1 MTSRGAGGQ
10 AWHRGQARSLSTGVL
25 SPATRGAG
33 RDSSW
38 LREGAEERQ
47 CQPVGGGALRGL
59 DATQRNRATVK
70 PVFLGTLGL
79 APEKKQ
85 QWLCGGAKAR
95 KDRKRKGFFRRR
107 VVR

>member
-1 MTSRGAGGQ
+1 MTPQRGRRAGLAQRAGPESEHRSPVSCDPRGWQGQLVAEGGGGSASRWG
-10 AWHRGQARSLSTGVL
+10 W
-25 SPATRGAG
+25 
-33 RDSSW
+33 
-38 LREGAEERQ
+38 
-47 CQPVGGGALRGL
+47 GALRGL
-59 DATQRNRATVK
+59 DATRRNRATVK

>member
-47 CQPVGGGALRGL
+47 CQPVGGGALWGL
-59 DATQRNRATVK
+59 DATRRNRATVK

>member
-1 MTSRGAGGQ
+1 MAQRAGPESEHRSPVSCDPRGWQGQLVAEGGGGGEAAPAG
-10 AWHRGQARSLSTGVL
+10 
-25 SPATRGAG
+25 
-33 RDSSW
+33 
-38 LREGAEERQ
+38 
-47 CQPVGGGALRGL
+47 GGGALRGL
-59 DATQRNRATVK
+59 DATRRNRATVK